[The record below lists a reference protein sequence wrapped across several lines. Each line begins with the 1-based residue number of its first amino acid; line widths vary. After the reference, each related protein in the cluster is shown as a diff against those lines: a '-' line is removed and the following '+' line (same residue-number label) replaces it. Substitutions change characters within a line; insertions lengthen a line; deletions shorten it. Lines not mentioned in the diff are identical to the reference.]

1 MADDQA
7 VVLTDDEIRDNKI
20 LDEMLR
26 LGRQKRDEILGQ
38 DYFQRL
44 RDFWNF
50 RQGVASAS
58 RTPTFRPLIQF
69 SDLHWMAIQEA
80 GDLTDNAPI
89 PIITSPD
96 YSRRQADEKALRGQ
110 WYVGGYNMSFYHAS
124 LEALLAGTG
133 VLMMVY
139 NYAGRRGR
147 GNTCLKW
154 IDTENFIV
162 DPSCGPIQSD
172 GSLNWQY
179 CVYRAK
185 LSLDEIRRSFSR
197 AAKRLPR
204 FPSAMSMGVPKIGS
218 SQGEQPDQLKMPPG
232 PMQQM
237 ALGPLGS
244 GTDTRAV
251 EYFLILD
258 DGRKVV
264 KDIGGSKETAL
275 LPTPETEP
283 MYPHGRLIIRCDK
296 VKLFDGPNPYRRF
309 PFIPV
314 QVHPSRNNF
323 WAPPPIRYVIQ
334 LQEIAQTLSR
344 QNVENT
350 VRLNNGVVVI
360 NEAAG
365 LKADSFLGLPGER
378 LLVQSPDGVDKAIKI
393 LTPPAFGGEQWNM
406 PEKLLEKM
414 RTNFG
419 HSDQRSGQTPPGN
432 QSSNLYEASLS
443 QATGL
448 TQVRARL
455 MQPAVKLALEMVYE
469 TMLQYQNPT
478 MFPFPSAEKDQALEF
493 IKWSGA
499 KNLED
504 VDNWELLVDPSS
516 IKAMSSAM
524 SRQYALLLRNAGLLD
539 VLSTLEAIGWPDAE
553 NIATKVKQEQDM
565 QLLSRESSRG
575 APRRR

>member
-1 MADDQA
+1 VADAGQEA
-7 VVLTDDEIRDNKI
+7 VVLTPDESRDNPI
-20 LDEMLR
+20 LDEMWR
-26 LGRQKRDEILGQ
+26 LGFKKREEILGA
-38 DYFQRL
+38 DYFSRL
-44 RDFWNF
+44 RDFWAM
-50 RQGVASAS
+50 RQGVASTS
-58 RTPTFRPLIQF
+58 RTPTFRPTIMF

-89 PIITSPD
+89 PIITGPD
-96 YSRRQADEKALRGQ
+96 NSRRADDEKALRGQ
-110 WYVGGYNMSFYHAS
+110 WYIGEYGLSFYHAS

-133 VLMMVY
+133 ILMLSY
-139 NYAGRRGR
+139 DAGGRRGR
-147 GNTCLKW
+147 GNVCLKW
-154 IDTENFIV
+154 IDTENFVV
-162 DPSCGPIQSD
+162 DPSCTSFR
-172 GSLNWQY
+172 NWQF

-185 LSLDEIRRSFSR
+185 LSLDEIRRHFPGP
-197 AAKRLPR
+197 AKRLPR
-204 FPSAMSMGVPKIGS
+204 FPSATSIGVPKVGAA
-218 SQGEQPDQLKMPPG
+218 QGEAPDVLKMPPG

-244 GTDTRAV
+244 GTDTRV
-251 EYFLILD
+251 CEWFLILD

-275 LPTPETEP
+275 LPEP
-283 MYPHGRLIIRCDK
+283 QTVPAYPHGRLIIRCDK

-350 VRLNNGVVVI
+350 VRLNNGLVII

-365 LKADSFLGLPGER
+365 LSADSVLGLPGER
-378 LLVQSPDGVDKAIKI
+378 VLVKSPDGVEKAIKI
-393 LTPPAFGGEQWNM
+393 LTPPPFGGEQWNM
-406 PEKLLEKM
+406 PDKLLDKM
-414 RTNFG
+414 RKNFG

-455 MQPAVKLALEMVYE
+455 MQPSVKLAMEMVYE

-478 MFPFPSAEKDQALEF
+478 MFPYPSAQKDQALEF
-493 IKWSGA
+493 IEWAGA
-499 KNLED
+499 KD
-504 VDNWELLVDPSS
+504 VDDIDNWELLVDPSS

-524 SRQYALLLRNAGLLD
+524 ARQYALLLRNAGLLD
-539 VLSTLEAIGWPDAE
+539 VLSTLEALGWPDAE
-553 NIATKVKQEQDM
+553 KIAAKVTQEQQM

-575 APRRR
+575 APKKR

>member
-1 MADDQA
+1 MATSA
-7 VVLTDDEIRDNKI
+7 DEQVIQTPDEERDNKI
-20 LDEMLR
+20 LDEMWR
-26 LGRQKRDEILGQ
+26 LGFKKREEILGA
-38 DYFQRL
+38 DYFSRL
-44 RDFWNF
+44 RDFWNM
-50 RQGVASAS
+50 RQGVASTS
-58 RTPTFRPLIQF
+58 RTPTFRPTIMF

-89 PIITSPD
+89 PIITGAD
-96 YSRRQADEKALRGQ
+96 NSRRADDEKALRGQ
-110 WYVGGYNMSFYHAS
+110 WYIGEYGLSFYHAS

-133 VLMMVY
+133 ILMLSY
-139 NYAGRRGR
+139 DAGGRRGR
-147 GNTCLKW
+147 GNVCLKW
-154 IDTENFIV
+154 IDTENFVV
-162 DPSCGPIQSD
+162 DPSCTSFR
-172 GSLNWQY
+172 NWQF

-185 LSLDEIRRSFSR
+185 LSLDEIRRHFPGPS
-197 AAKRLPR
+197 KRLPR
-204 FPSAMSMGVPKIGS
+204 FPSATSIGVPKVGAA
-218 SQGEQPDQLKMPPG
+218 QGEAPDVLKMPPG

-244 GTDTRAV
+244 GTDTRV
-251 EYFLILD
+251 CEWFLVLD

-275 LPTPETEP
+275 LPEP
-283 MYPHGRLIIRCDK
+283 QTVPAYPHGRLIIRCDK

-350 VRLNNGVVVI
+350 VRLNNGLVII

-365 LKADSFLGLPGER
+365 LSADSVLGLPGER
-378 LLVQSPDGVDKAIKI
+378 VLVKSPDGVEKAIKI

-406 PEKLLEKM
+406 PDKLLDKM
-414 RTNFG
+414 RKNFG

-455 MQPAVKLALEMVYE
+455 MQPSVKLAMEMVYE

-478 MFPFPSAEKDQALEF
+478 MFPYPSAQKDQALEF
-493 IKWSGA
+493 IEWAGA
-499 KNLED
+499 KD
-504 VDNWELLVDPSS
+504 VDDIDNWELLVDPSS

-524 SRQYALLLRNAGLLD
+524 ARQYALLLRNAGLLD
-539 VLSTLEAIGWPDAE
+539 VLSTLEALGWPDAE
-553 NIATKVKQEQDM
+553 KIAAKVQQEQQM
-565 QLLSRESSRG
+565 QLLSKESSRG
-575 APRRR
+575 APRKR